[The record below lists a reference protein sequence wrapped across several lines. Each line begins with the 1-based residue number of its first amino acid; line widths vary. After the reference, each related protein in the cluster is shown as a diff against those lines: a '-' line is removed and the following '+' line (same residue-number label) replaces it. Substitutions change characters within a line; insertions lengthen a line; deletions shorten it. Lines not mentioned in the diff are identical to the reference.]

1 MLSDLRLT
9 LRALAKSPT
18 FVVVAVFTLMLGI
31 GVNTA
36 MFSIVN
42 AIMIRGLPFPAQ
54 DRLVHVETTNPAEN
68 IDSDAISYQDFVDL
82 RAQQTTLQGLAGYYG
97 GTLTLSGPGGDPE
110 RISGT
115 YISASGLDMLGVTPT
130 LGRWFHS
137 DEDRV
142 GAPATIMLG
151 YTLWQNRYKSDPAIV
166 GQQVKVNGE
175 WATVIGIGPHDFRF
189 PDEADAF
196 VPLRYKK
203 TDEARDYRF
212 LGVFGRLKDGVTVDQ
227 VRAEFVA
234 LSQRLVAAHPDTHK
248 NVSLMVRPLR
258 DRFVGDETRR
268 LLNIMLGAVF
278 FVLLIACANVA
289 NLLLARAATREKE
302 IAIRTAV
309 GAGRGRIV
317 RLLLAE
323 SFVLAVAGAAGGL
336 ALAFGLMRLFRDYL
350 TANNTPPYWMV
361 FNIDLTGVLYVG
373 ALALVTCVLA
383 GLFPALRISNPDL
396 NAVLKDGGRGST
408 GFSLSR
414 FTRIMVVAEVA
425 LSCVLLVLAGLT
437 IHSIL
442 KIESAPLG
450 FDPHGV
456 MTARVALPDTEYKE
470 VTKQQRFYQELLTRL
485 RARPDIAS
493 VGLANNQP
501 TWNNRESMVI
511 EGRAVDATSKTGS
524 VWASLTTVSPD
535 YFSAMGIRLLQGRDF
550 TEADNSTM
558 PAVAVV
564 SADFAAQYWPGEN
577 AIGKRFRRGSPADK
591 DTKPWLT
598 VVGVVPATLKGE
610 FDSRSWPQTYVCY
623 LQEPFDVQRM
633 TIFAKARSGDPALL
647 TSGLRATV
655 RELNDDL
662 PIYFVQT
669 LEKMVEKAKFFKKL
683 FGWIFGVFGAVALVL
698 AGVGLYGVMAYSVA
712 QRTQEI
718 GVRVALGAGPADVL
732 RLIMREGGVRLL
744 FGLVIGSVIGFFGT
758 KLLASSLYGV
768 GAGDPLTFGST
779 LVVLGAVG
787 LLATLIPA
795 LRALRVNPVV
805 ALRNE

>member
-18 FVVVAVFTLMLGI
+18 FVIVAVFTLMLGI

-42 AIMIRGLPFPAQ
+42 AIVLRGLPFPAQ
-54 DRLVHVETTNPAEN
+54 DRLVHVEFTSPAEN
-68 IDSDAISYQDFVDL
+68 IDSDGLSYQDFVDL
-82 RAQQTTLQGLAGYYG
+82 RAQQTTLQGLAGYYD
-97 GTLTLSGPGGDPE
+97 GTVTLSGPGGDPE

-115 YISASGLDMLGVTPT
+115 YISATGLDMIGVSPT
-130 LGRWFHS
+130 LGRWFRP
-137 DEDRV
+137 DEDTV
-142 GAPATIMLG
+142 SAPATIVLG

-175 WATVIGIGPHDFRF
+175 WATIIGIGPHDFRF

-203 TDEARDYRF
+203 TDEARDRRF
-212 LGVFGRLKDGVTVDQ
+212 LGVLGRLKEGVTLDQ
-227 VRAEFVA
+227 VRAEFGA
-234 LSQRLVAAHPDTHK
+234 LNQRLAAAHPDTHK
-248 NVSLMVRPLR
+248 NLSLMVRPLR

-309 GAGRGRIV
+309 GAGRARIV

-323 SFVLAVAGAAGGL
+323 ALVLAIAGAAGGL
-336 ALAFGLMRLFRDYL
+336 TLAFGLVRLFRDYV
-350 TANNTPPYWMV
+350 ASNDPAPYWMV
-361 FNIDLTGVLYVG
+361 FNVDLAGVLYVG
-373 ALALVTCVLA
+373 ALAVVTCVLA
-383 GLFPALRISNPDL
+383 GLFPALRVSKPDL

-425 LSCVLLVLAGLT
+425 LSCVLLVMAGLT
-437 IHSIL
+437 IHSIM

-456 MTARVALPDTEYKE
+456 MSARIALPETEYKD
-470 VTKQQRFYQELLTRL
+470 VVKQQQFFQELVARL
-485 RARPDIAS
+485 RARPEIADI
-493 VGLANNQP
+493 GIANNQP
-501 TWNNRESMVI
+501 TWGGRDPIVI
-511 EGRAVDATSKTGS
+511 EGRAVDPTSKAGS
-524 VWASLTTVSPD
+524 LWASVTTVSPD

-550 TEADNSTM
+550 TDADNSTV

-577 AIGKRFRRGSPADK
+577 AIGKRFRRGSPTDK
-591 DTKPWLT
+591 ETKPWLT
-598 VVGVVPATLKGE
+598 IVGVVPATLKGQFE
-610 FDSRSWPQTYVCY
+610 SRTWPQTYVCY
-623 LQEPFDVQRM
+623 LQEKADVQRM
-633 TIFAKARSGDPALL
+633 TVYAKARGGDPALL
-647 TSGLRATV
+647 TPVLRATV

-732 RLIMREGGVRLL
+732 RLILREGGVRLL
-744 FGLVIGSVIGFFGT
+744 LGLAIGSVIGFFGT

-779 LVVLGAVG
+779 LVVLGAIG
-787 LLATLIPA
+787 FLATLVPA